1 VPIDV
6 THFLP
11 LSDDEKRSAKERA
24 SIVDYDTCAAQAK
37 AGFPV
42 RLRIT
47 RGSDVHSIYLTQA
60 EALELHRR
68 LREHLISLITI

>member
-1 VPIDV
+1 MPIDV

-11 LSDDEKRSAKERA
+11 LSDDEKRSAKARA

-47 RGSDVHSIYLTQA
+47 RGNDVHSIYLTQA
-60 EALELHRR
+60 EALELHRK
-68 LREHLISLITI
+68 LREHLVALLTG